1 MSLSHASKE
10 TQVWDRL
17 TEKLLLQP
25 PLSCSC
31 VPCLGSHR
39 PCSSFCGS
47 LAPALWIKEW
57 ASTKGFL
64 RSAYASICNQDTDI
78 TIYFQPSP
86 SSCEI
91 KKKNAH
97 VNLIYKSDCFDCL
110 SACWVKMI
118 FFKWAEKSPAK
129 PCCQQFS
136 FPPYSP
142 FSRHFPLPPVLV
154 KDSVCS
160 EE

>member
-91 KKKNAH
+91 KKKCPCEF
-97 VNLIYKSDCFDCL
+97 NLQKWLLWLSVCLLGKNDFLQMSWKITSQTML
-110 SACWVKMI
+110 SAI
-118 FFKWAEKSPAK
+118 LISPL
-129 PCCQQFS
+129 
-136 FPPYSP
+136 FPFLMP
-142 FSRHFPLPPVLV
+142 FS
-154 KDSVCS
+154 SS
-160 EE
+160 SSIG